1 MPDTPNNL
9 PTTPSTSGGCLKTL
23 GIVALTMIVT
33 IALTYWALTAYLFP
47 KPFEPVELNQKEET
61 VLVKKLRQFGI
72 KTDFASKSTTDSSP
86 KAAETLEPEVYSE
99 VGAKREVTFTE
110 RELNAMVAK
119 NTDLS
124 NKLAIDLSDNL
135 ASAKL
140 LLPLDPD
147 FPFFGGKTLK
157 ASAGMELAYK
167 DERPIVI
174 LKGVSV
180 WGVPIP
186 NAWLG
191 GLKNVDLIKEFGDQD
206 GFWKSF
212 ADGVENI
219 KVVEG
224 NVVIKLKE

>member
-1 MPDTPNNL
+1 M

-72 KTDFASKSTTDSSP
+72 KTDFVSKSATDSSP
-86 KAAETLEPEVYSE
+86 KAAEILEPEVYSE